1 MVYKF
6 NAEGVDEDTNTYLE
20 FSTSEDRL
28 MIISGD
34 YENESLTNIHY
45 LNKEEIND
53 LIIALT
59 NLNNEIAEFERQ
71 NNN

>member
-6 NAEGVDEDTNTYLE
+6 SAQGIDENTDTYLE
-20 FSTSEDRL
+20 FSTEQDRL

-34 YENESLTNIHY
+34 YDNELQNNIHY

-71 NNN
+71 TK

>member
-6 NAEGVDEDTNTYLE
+6 NAQGIDENTDTYLE
-20 FSTSEDRL
+20 FSTEEDRL

-34 YENESLTNIHY
+34 YDNELQNNIHY

-71 NNN
+71 TK

>member
-6 NAEGVDEDTNTYLE
+6 NAQGIDKNTDTYLE
-20 FSTSEDRL
+20 FSTEEDRL

-34 YENESLTNIHY
+34 YDNELQNNIHY
-45 LNKEEIND
+45 LNKEEVND

-59 NLNNEIAEFERQ
+59 NLNNEIAEFEKQ
-71 NNN
+71 TK

>member
-1 MVYKF
+1 MP
-6 NAEGVDEDTNTYLE
+6 
-20 FSTSEDRL
+20 SED
-28 MIISGD
+28 
-34 YENESLTNIHY
+34 H

-71 NNN
+71 TKYKKRTTIAKRMLRRWASDIRSVD